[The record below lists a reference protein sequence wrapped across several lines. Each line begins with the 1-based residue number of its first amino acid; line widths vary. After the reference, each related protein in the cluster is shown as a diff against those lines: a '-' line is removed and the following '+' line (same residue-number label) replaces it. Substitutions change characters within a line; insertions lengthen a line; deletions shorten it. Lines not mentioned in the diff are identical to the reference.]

1 MTDLRHAGGPSVVG
15 HLAHGAGGAHHHRL
29 VELHQVLA
37 HQLRDVVAGDLQMII
52 TIIIII
58 TLTITCCPSPGPA
71 SRRAALPPGIRPR
84 PAPPTPARSL
94 PRTAA
99 AANTA
104 LLAEYLETF
113 KNI

>member
-37 HQLRDVVAGDLQMII
+37 HQLRDVVAGDLRRHSVNDNNNNKNNNNSMIA
-52 TIIIII
+52 
-58 TLTITCCPSPGPA
+58 CCPSPGPA
-71 SRRAALPPGIRPR
+71 SRRAAPPPGIRPR

-99 AANTA
+99 AANMA
-104 LLAEYLETF
+104 L
-113 KNI
+113 